1 MSPYDFHIEIIYSP
15 YYNQL
20 FNMHSWNPKISLAI
34 GSSPWPSG
42 RFSPG
47 GDAAFHC
54 LEKNLDSDH
63 AVAPSIDLTTLSYS
77 TTKYTIQLIYI
88 YIYISLSQLSIE
100 SAELQ
105 IVSLGYPLPEGLVG
119 NDCGTYHRSRFFR
132 HRSPVK
138 NAIRRQ
144 EQCTRYYNSLKLAFA
159 EGHCNSARC
168 AGEGHRDWWI
178 GPIGGG
184 WP

>member
-1 MSPYDFHIEIIYSP
+1 MQHSIAWRRTWTATTQSHQALILQHYLTARQSTR
-15 YYNQL
+15 YN
-20 FNMHSWNPKISLAI
+20 W
-34 GSSPWPSG
+34 
-42 RFSPG
+42 
-47 GDAAFHC
+47 
-54 LEKNLDSDH
+54 
-63 AVAPSIDLTTLSYS
+63 
-77 TTKYTIQLIYI
+77 YI

-184 WP
+184 WPWWRWPVELENFLWGNWVRLASYKGQFEN